1 MGMTNTRLLKK
12 MGMTNT
18 RLLKKMGMTNTR
30 LLMFDSYNVDGK
42 RKIHHLNQ

>member
-1 MGMTNTRLLKK
+1 MTNTRLLKK

-42 RKIHHLNQ
+42 RKIDHLNQ